1 MEDNKDKYKQYKHQ
15 YWIDNKEQITKQREQ
30 LIKEADES
38 DDKIK
43 YRIRCYQNES
53 IDEFVCPNGKTYNA
67 CYRCLKTRDARETD
81 EALKQKC
88 YEEAEDEFEYNARTM
103 GLTDKQIDD
112 EKGDIDTCAKILYK
126 QKKEQKQ

>member
-15 YWIDNKEQITKQREQ
+15 YWIDNKEKITKQREQ

-38 DDKIK
+38 DGKIK
-43 YRIRCYQNES
+43 YCNRCYANKS

-67 CYRCLKTRDARETD
+67 CYRCLKTRDAREAD

-88 YEEAEDEFEYNARTM
+88 YEEAENEFYYYARKM
-103 GLTDKQIDD
+103 GLTDKQIDG
-112 EKGDIDTCAKILYK
+112 EKGDIDTYAKILYK
-126 QKKEQKQ
+126 RKTKQKQ